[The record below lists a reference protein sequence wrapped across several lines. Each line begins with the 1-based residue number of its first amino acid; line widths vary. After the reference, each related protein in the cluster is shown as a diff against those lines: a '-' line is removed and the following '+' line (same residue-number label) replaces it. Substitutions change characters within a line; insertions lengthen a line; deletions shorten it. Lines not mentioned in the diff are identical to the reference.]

1 MKKEVTIKPTIL
13 KVDRDEYVKFVED
26 TLHERLKVGT
36 LESEADFIAG
46 AMVVF
51 FSAKKQTT
59 LPGSWVFLPMTGSII
74 KKEVA

>member
-1 MKKEVTIKPTIL
+1 MKKPTIL
-13 KVDRDEYVKFVED
+13 KANRDEYVKFVEE
-26 TLHERLKVGT
+26 TLHQRQKVGT
-36 LESEADFIAG
+36 LKSEADFIAG

-51 FSAKKQTT
+51 FSAKKQTS